1 MFKKILFSLI
11 VLLSSSAF
19 AQKKDTVVISTINTC
34 NHCKV
39 CETCG
44 LKLETDLYF
53 VRGIRLVTYNEEAM
67 TTTVVYKPKLI
78 TPDKIRQEVANL
90 GFSADNVP
98 ADPSAYAKRDNCCK
112 K

>member
-1 MFKKILFSLI
+1 MFKKILFFL
-11 VLLSSSAF
+11 VVLSSSRAF
-19 AQKKDTVVISTINTC
+19 AQKRDTVVIATPSTC

-53 VRGIRLVTYNEEAM
+53 VRGIKLVTYNEAAM
-67 TTTVVYKPKLI
+67 TTTIVYKPKLI
-78 TPDKIRQEVANL
+78 NPDKIRQEIVKL

-98 ADPSAYAKRDNCCK
+98 ADPSAYAKRDNCCRE
-112 K
+112 